1 MAEQI
6 KVGDQVRDF
15 TLKDQDGNDVTLSS
29 LRGKKV
35 LLSFHPLAWTPICR
49 DQMKALDDLYDR
61 FVAKGVEPLGLSVD
75 PIPSKKAWADS
86 MGIRSLKL
94 LSDFWPHGAVAD
106 SLGLFIEKHGFSGR
120 ANVLVDEEGRV
131 QWVKVYEIKTLPDF
145 EEVLNLL

>member
-1 MAEQI
+1 MTEQI

>member
-1 MAEQI
+1 
-6 KVGDQVRDF
+6 
-15 TLKDQDGNDVTLSS
+15 
-29 LRGKKV
+29 
-35 LLSFHPLAWTPICR
+35 
-49 DQMKALDDLYDR
+49 
-61 FVAKGVEPLGLSVD
+61 VEPLGLSVD

-131 QWVKVYEIKTLPDF
+131 QWVKVYELKTLPDF

>member
-1 MAEQI
+1 MTEQI

-131 QWVKVYEIKTLPDF
+131 QWVKVYELKTLPDF

>member
-131 QWVKVYEIKTLPDF
+131 QWVKVYELKTLPDF